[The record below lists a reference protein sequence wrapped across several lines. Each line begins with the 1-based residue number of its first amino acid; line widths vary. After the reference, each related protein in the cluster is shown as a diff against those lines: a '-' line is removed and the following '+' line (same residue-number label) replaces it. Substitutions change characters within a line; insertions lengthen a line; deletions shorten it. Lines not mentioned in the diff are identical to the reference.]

1 MTVCVCVCVVPIMI
15 AGIDC
20 GVAAKCETSSSHPR
34 ASLPRRLRKAQPA
47 RRLMLGCHEQS
58 RAEQAR
64 SWLLFAAPPKQL
76 RNPPSP
82 TPHEASPISRP
93 HYLGITATQL
103 FTRRCSP
110 LATPPSALPEPH
122 SISLRLHHCTSP
134 TTTPTHAPGSPST
147 IRRSYTWSL
156 RLTHTTTTTH
166 HNVGNRSEST
176 CQQRQELGAR
186 CPRWL
191 R

>member
-1 MTVCVCVCVVPIMI
+1 MTVYVCSANNDCWY
-15 AGIDC
+15 GC
-20 GVAAKCETSSSHPR
+20 GVAAKCETSSSHLLEPPSSPEEGTAR
-34 ASLPRRLRKAQPA
+34 APA
-47 RRLMLGCHEQS
+47 DAWLS
-58 RAEQAR
+58 RAEQRAS

-82 TPHEASPISRP
+82 TPHEASPIYRP

-134 TTTPTHAPGSPST
+134 TTTTTPPTRLVVRLPSAVLTPGLSDSH
-147 IRRSYTWSL
+147 S
-156 RLTHTTTTTH
+156 TTTTH
-166 HNVGNRSEST
+166 HNVGNRSEGT